1 MRRHTRIA
9 TIMLAILMIGGT
21 VSAHAATLKSP
32 FGSTGYT
39 SYQIPDSKSNHL
51 IVNAVDVSVFQTRK
65 GKNSVSDVNWSTL
78 KKAGVDAAVTRI
90 GGTYGRKTDGKY
102 KYYKDVS
109 LKDQY
114 TKATKA
120 GMMTGAYWLAQSMT
134 ESDAVKEAKLAVTY
148 LKDNGIEP
156 EDMELPVYMDYEFVS
171 GSGVAMTSKTLTK
184 SKATKAAVAFCK
196 TIESYG
202 YKPGIYASTSFYDK
216 YIDASKLSSS
226 TSLWIA
232 QYYYKCEYTKHDYDM
247 WQYSSKGKISKMF
260 IDFTS
265 SPIDCNF
272 LYLDKSRK
280 ASSSKDIAGCS
291 LSYNKYINYVSS
303 GTQHKASVT
312 VKDSSGKKLTAGKD
326 YTVHYLKNTKSGTAY
341 MYISGMGSYTGY
353 KVASYYIKNTDLSKY
368 PMGSLRSSIS
378 FAEESGLGFAD
389 DGKYVTGICGSTPV
403 QAVLDSVIVPEGYT
417 ADIRKTANSIITSGT
432 VKAGYYLCICD
443 ETGIIRGA
451 AELIV
456 DGDIDGDGSLTENDA
471 DLMAQAL
478 VGRITL
484 SERQL
489 VAAGTDKPSL
499 EALSSMVIKLG
510 ERASEANVLSDD
522 ADVDDEKNIEAY
534 SETEAEDE
542 AEHVEAYSEDAQG
555 AAPAEAA
562 SKSGLTVSA
571 SRTSVYRGET
581 VTLKIATA
589 SRVKANAALITAS
602 PGKLMSCV
610 DTSSARTYFYKGK
623 LVMYQLD
630 GAKLGGTVKLKATSA
645 GNAEPV
651 LSGKLAMANGTSE
664 QTKNTAAIKISSAKA
679 PAIKKLSA
687 ASKGFKVTWARSD
700 KAPFSGYQ
708 IRYSRYSSMKSAKT
722 VTVKSSSAVS
732 KSISGLSAKRK
743 YYVQV
748 RGYVSSTSYASG
760 WSSRKS
766 VTTK

>member
-1 MRRHTRIA
+1 MIKRTRLI
-9 TIMLAILMIGGT
+9 ILTLVMFI
-21 VSAHAATLKSP
+21 AATASSYAATCKTP
-32 FGSTGYT
+32 FGSTAYS
-39 SYQIPDSKSNHL
+39 SYQIPGSKEQHL

-65 GKNSVSDVNWSTL
+65 GKDSVSDVNWSTL
-78 KKAGVDAAVTRI
+78 KKAGIDAAVTRI
-90 GGTYGRKTDGKY
+90 GGTYGRKENGKY
-102 KYYKDVS
+102 KYYKDLS
-109 LKDQY
+109 LKDHY

-341 MYISGMGSYTGY
+341 MYISGIGSYTGY

-368 PMGSLRSSIS
+368 PMGSLRTSIS
-378 FAEESGLGFAD
+378 FTEGSGLGITD
-389 DGKYVTGICGSTPV
+389 DGKYITGICDNTQV
-403 QAVLDSVIVPEGYT
+403 KAIADSVILPEGYT
-417 ADIRKTANSIITSGT
+417 ADIRKTANSKVTSGA
-432 VKAGYYLCICD
+432 VKGGYYLCICD

-456 DGDIDGDGSLTENDA
+456 DGDIDVDGRMTETDV
-471 DLMAQAL
+471 DLVAQAL
-478 VGRITL
+478 AGRITL
-484 SERQL
+484 TARQL
-489 VAAGTDKPSL
+489 AAAGTDKPSL
-499 EALSSMVIKLG
+499 EALSSMIIKLG
-510 ERASEANVLSDD
+510 ARASAADAASADSDMDAEPLAEAQSD
-522 ADVDDEKNIEAY
+522 AEAEAAPAETY
-534 SETEAEDE
+534 SEET
-542 AEHVEAYSEDAQG
+542 QG
-555 AAPAEAA
+555 AEPAEAA
-562 SKSGLTVSA
+562 SKPKLTVSA
-571 SRTSVYRGET
+571 SKTSVYRGET
-581 VTLKIATA
+581 VTLKAA
-589 SRVKANAALITAS
+589 ADSAVKANAALITVS

-610 DTSSARTYFYKGK
+610 DTSSARTHFYKGK
-623 LVMYQLD
+623 LVMYQLE
-630 GAKLGGTVKLKATSA
+630 GAKLSGTVKLRAAAAGSA
-645 GNAEPV
+645 KPA
-651 LSGKLAMANGTSE
+651 LSGQLAMADGTSA
-664 QTKNTAAIKISSAKA
+664 QVKSSVSIKVSSAKA
-679 PAIKKLSA
+679 PVIKKLSA
-687 ASKGFKVTWARSD
+687 VSKGFKVTWAKSD

-748 RGYVSSTSYASG
+748 RGYVSSTSYASS
-760 WSSRKS
+760 WSSKKS

>member
-1 MRRHTRIA
+1 MIKRTRLI
-9 TIMLAILMIGGT
+9 ILTLVMFI
-21 VSAHAATLKSP
+21 AATASSYAATCKTP
-32 FGSTGYT
+32 FGSTAYS
-39 SYQIPDSKSNHL
+39 SYQIPGSKEQHL

-65 GKNSVSDVNWSTL
+65 GKDSVSDVNWSTL
-78 KKAGVDAAVTRI
+78 KKAGIDAAVTRI
-90 GGTYGRKTDGKY
+90 GGTYGRKENGKY
-102 KYYKDVS
+102 KYYKDLS
-109 LKDQY
+109 LKDHY

-247 WQYSSKGKISKMF
+247 WQYSSSGKITNMF
-260 IDFTS
+260 YDFKEK
-265 SPIDCNF
+265 PIDCDF

-341 MYISGMGSYTGY
+341 MYISGIGSYTGY

-368 PMGSLRSSIS
+368 PMGSLRTSIS
-378 FAEESGLGFAD
+378 FTEGSGLGITD
-389 DGKYVTGICGSTPV
+389 DGKYITGICDNTQV
-403 QAVLDSVIVPEGYT
+403 KAIADSVILPEGYT
-417 ADIRKTANSIITSGT
+417 ADIRKTANSKVTSGA
-432 VKAGYYLCICD
+432 VKGGYYLCICD

-456 DGDIDGDGSLTENDA
+456 DGDIDVDGRMTETDV
-471 DLMAQAL
+471 DLVAQAL
-478 VGRITL
+478 AGRITL
-484 SERQL
+484 TARQL
-489 VAAGTDKPSL
+489 AAAGTDKPSL
-499 EALSSMVIKLG
+499 EALSSMIIKLG
-510 ERASEANVLSDD
+510 ARASAADAASADSDMDAEPLAEAQSD
-522 ADVDDEKNIEAY
+522 AEAEAAPAETY
-534 SETEAEDE
+534 SEET
-542 AEHVEAYSEDAQG
+542 QG
-555 AAPAEAA
+555 AEPAEAA
-562 SKSGLTVSA
+562 SKPKLTVSA
-571 SRTSVYRGET
+571 SKTSVYRGET
-581 VTLKIATA
+581 VTLKAA
-589 SRVKANAALITAS
+589 ADSAVKANAALITVS

-610 DTSSARTYFYKGK
+610 DTSSARTHFYKGK
-623 LVMYQLD
+623 LVMYQLE
-630 GAKLGGTVKLKATSA
+630 GAKLSGTVKLRAAAAGSA
-645 GNAEPV
+645 KPA
-651 LSGKLAMANGTSE
+651 LSGQLAMADGTSA
-664 QTKNTAAIKISSAKA
+664 QVKSSVSIRISSAKA
-679 PAIKKLSA
+679 PVIKKLSA
-687 ASKGFKVTWARSD
+687 ASKGFKATWAKSD

-748 RGYVSSTSYASG
+748 RGYVSSTSYASS
-760 WSSRKS
+760 WSSKKS